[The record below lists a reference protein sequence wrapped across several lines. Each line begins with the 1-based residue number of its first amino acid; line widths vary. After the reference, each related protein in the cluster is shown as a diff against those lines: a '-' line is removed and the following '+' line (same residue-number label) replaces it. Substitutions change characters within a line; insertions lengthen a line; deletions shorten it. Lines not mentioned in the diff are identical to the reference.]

1 MAAMQTTEIKRYALT
16 QQPAVR
22 DHVIAV
28 IALYD
33 AAGKPIAN
41 VNFVRDGALPKPAQD
56 NTGAVVLHLWDT
68 AYPNVVAM
76 LRSGAQ
82 VFFNWDGHTGSI
94 STAVQAVG

>member
-1 MAAMQTTEIKRYALT
+1 MPTTEIRRYAIT

-22 DHVIAV
+22 QHVTAV
-28 IALYD
+28 IALFD
-33 AAGKPIAN
+33 AAGKPVAN
-41 VNFVRDGALPKPAQD
+41 VMFVRDGALPAPAQD
-56 NTGAVVLHLWDT
+56 NAGLVVLHLWES

-82 VFFNWDGHTGSI
+82 VFVNWDGTSGSL